1 MKGRALCTTLL
12 IVAGSLTADRT
23 PGASPLSR
31 PAARAAA
38 SVPAGLIDHL
48 RIGVLKPGGGY
59 AVSSMPLET
68 YVARVLAGEAAR
80 DSLPAAL
87 EALAIT
93 VRTFALAN
101 PGRHRAD
108 GFDLCDQTHCQV
120 VRTATPATTRAA
132 LSTAGRVL
140 VTDAAIAP
148 VFYSASCGGHT
159 EVPSAVW
166 PGADDPPYLPSH
178 DDAACGGEPAWSAE
192 LTSADL
198 TRALHAA
205 GFRGNLRDLRIAS
218 RNQSG
223 RVARL
228 RMAGLKPEQMS
239 GQELR
244 VVVGRSLGWQHIK
257 STAFNVRRHG
267 SAYLFTGRGSGHGV
281 GLCVIGSTRLA
292 AEGRSAA
299 DILSRYFPGLTISG
313 STPPT
318 APSPGSGP
326 EVVVALPEGD
336 EGERAGILKETLMFR
351 DDLVRKLGV
360 PVPRQIVLR
369 FHETT
374 DDYEHASGQAWFTSA
389 AIVNGEV
396 HLLPL
401 AVLRERGVLAR
412 TVRHELVHL
421 LTDPVIGRRPMW
433 VREGAA
439 VYFADERRSHDA
451 GWPRLKPE
459 LRASCPPDGELRL
472 PASAGA
478 LRTAYARA
486 RACFARQI
494 QSGKNWRD
502 VQ

>member
-1 MKGRALCTTLL
+1 MAFL
-12 IVAGSLTADRT
+12 IAAGCV
-23 PGASPLSR
+23 
-31 PAARAAA
+31 PAAFTPAA
-38 SVPAGLIDHL
+38 STLSTPDARATASASAALIDHL
-48 RIGVLKPGGGY
+48 RIGMLKPGGGY
-59 AVSSMPLET
+59 TVSSMPLET

-80 DSLPAAL
+80 DSPPAAL

-120 VRTATPATTRAA
+120 VRTATPASTRAA
-132 LSTAGRVL
+132 LATAGRVL
-140 VTDAAIAP
+140 VNDAAIAP

-178 DDAACGGEPAWSAE
+178 GDEACGGEPVWSAE
-192 LTSADL
+192 LASSEL

-205 GFRGNLRDLRIAS
+205 GFRGRLRDLRIAS
-218 RNQSG
+218 RNESG
-223 RVARL
+223 RVAKL
-228 RMAGLKPEQMS
+228 LMAGLKPERIS

-244 VVVGRSLGWQHIK
+244 VAVGRTLGWQHIK
-257 STAFNVRRHG
+257 STAFEVHRKG
-267 SAYLFTGRGSGHGV
+267 TVYLFTGRGSGHGV

-299 DILSRYFPGLTISG
+299 DILDWYFPGLTIAG
-313 STPPT
+313 SAPT
-318 APSPGSGP
+318 TSRGPDP

-336 EGERAGILKETLMFR
+336 EGERAGILKETVMFR
-351 DDLVRKLGV
+351 DDLVRRLGV
-360 PVPRQIVLR
+360 PAPRQIVLR
-369 FHETT
+369 FHATT
-374 DDYEHASGQAWFTSA
+374 DDYERASGQAWFTSA

-439 VYFADERRSHDA
+439 VYFADERRPDDA
-451 GWPRLKPE
+451 GRSRLKAE
-459 LRASCPPDGELRL
+459 SRASCPPDGELRL
-472 PASAGA
+472 PASVGA
-478 LRTAYARA
+478 LSTAYARA

-494 QSGKNWRD
+494 QSGRNWRD